1 MSRNCQSELTIF
13 PSHSDRPKRPLPPS
27 RTTSYSKR
35 HASFNSPREVPLPSP
50 SSPLSSYFPSF
61 STTSSHALTSS
72 LGSQGHDT
80 ESNSTLTTDDYPV
93 FDLHLEGG
101 SESGDD
107 SLPSAP
113 SSPNSSPSFATQ
125 LPPPV
130 NETDMVHKHMISLA
144 QMDGIHPKSNGQG
157 TPNPR
162 DRSSSPG
169 AARLRPQPIQS
180 QSSPSQSPS
189 SVGPVFP
196 WSRPYSLPQNS
207 FRQDSAMPTPMQ
219 AKPHWPA
226 RNSSASLPL
235 PMQTPYFT
243 LPETS
248 GSSTAAP
255 LNEDAETEVE
265 SSHTRSPPPPSQT
278 STSNVKLSF
287 SPFTPQYPT
296 PTPPPASLVTAM
308 PARAQA
314 STMSTI
320 QRSISVASAN
330 TYPAPAAP
338 VILTPPPP
346 TSSPSRPHA
355 PYEPFLCHN
364 PVSEDRHSI
373 SVETLSREY
382 RLLVRLPGFSRD
394 AM

>member
-1 MSRNCQSELTIF
+1 M
-13 PSHSDRPKRPLPPS
+13 
-27 RTTSYSKR
+27 
-35 HASFNSPREVPLPSP
+35 PLPSP
-50 SSPLSSYFPSF
+50 SSQLSSYFPSF
-61 STTSSHALTSS
+61 STTSSHAHTSS
-72 LGSQGHDT
+72 LGSQGRGT

-93 FDLHLEGG
+93 FDLHSQDG

-113 SSPNSSPSFATQ
+113 SSPNSSPSSAAQ

-130 NETDMVHKHMISLA
+130 NKTDMVHKYMTSVDEMEEMEIL
-144 QMDGIHPKSNGQG
+144 PRSNGEG

-169 AARLRPQPIQS
+169 AVRPRPQPTHSGPS
-180 QSSPSQSPS
+180 QSSS

-196 WSRPYSLPQNS
+196 WSRPYSLPQNHSNS
-207 FRQDSAMPTPMQ
+207 FGQNSTMPTPMQ
-219 AKPHWPA
+219 TKPHWPA
-226 RNSSASLPL
+226 RSSSASLPL

-248 GSSTAAP
+248 DLSMAAP
-255 LNEDAETEVE
+255 LNEDTETEAE
-265 SSHTRSPPPPSQT
+265 SLHIRLPPAPSQP
-278 STSNVKLSF
+278 SSSNVKRSF
-287 SPFTPQYPT
+287 SPFTPRYPAPT
-296 PTPPPASLVTAM
+296 PAPTSSATAM
-308 PARAQA
+308 LA
-314 STMSTI
+314 SVQPSTTSPI
-320 QRSISVASAN
+320 QRSISAASAN
-330 TYPAPAAP
+330 AYPAPAAP

-346 TSSPSRPHA
+346 TTSSSRPHA

-373 SVETLSREY
+373 SVETLNREY
-382 RLLVRLPGFSRD
+382 RLLVGLPGFSRD